1 MIFVADMQSNKGEHK
16 VTGKEEMPFEEY
28 REFMHGFDFLK
39 EVSQVKPAYEIVCR
53 NGYELISFM
62 DNKNLM
68 NLYESKKMELE
79 KLGVEGN
86 RMLFNFCVSFRTF
99 MDYAARAVSHR
110 KEAKNAFDLFV
121 KKLFDKSLEYRLFY
135 KLRNFCAHYAFPFSR
150 VECSSPGK
158 IEIICEKRHLLEYDG
173 WGRAKED
180 IEKMPDMIN
189 ICQHVNQLLV
199 IVTVVLQ
206 QTFYFF
212 TEDYFNANKAIA
224 ELAEKHSIQHPIFL
238 ERSEIGDLSLH
249 PIPFESIKSGMD
261 IIKSHPNVHFSLVN
275 KAEEMK
281 ITYSETKTQ

>member
-68 NLYESKKMELE
+68 DLYESKKMELE

-150 VECSSPGK
+150 VEPGGY
-158 IEIICEKRHLLEYDG
+158 E
-173 WGRAKED
+173 GRKVD
-180 IEKMPDMIN
+180 
-189 ICQHVNQLLV
+189 
-199 IVTVVLQ
+199 
-206 QTFYFF
+206 
-212 TEDYFNANKAIA
+212 
-224 ELAEKHSIQHPIFL
+224 
-238 ERSEIGDLSLH
+238 
-249 PIPFESIKSGMD
+249 
-261 IIKSHPNVHFSLVN
+261 
-275 KAEEMK
+275 
-281 ITYSETKTQ
+281 